1 MTFAWFRR
9 QYYDL
14 LGQQNLTL
22 TDTDWIPFQRP
33 NPLGNGETITIYNL
47 NPAKRGLVDYL
58 DYNSKTNTHISN
70 DFEASFTARLPNG
83 GVLFGGW
90 TAMKNVENNCDQRD
104 PNGSIIT
111 DLYFSIMYVYGGRF
125 CDQTKLPIPY
135 RSDFKIGGIYPL
147 PHGFGFSANFISFA
161 GNMSEV
167 RWDVPISEFPN
178 GQRTVQTL
186 VPLTAPGTQYLER
199 WNQLDISG
207 RRDFKS
213 GRYTITPQI
222 DVYNALNGSA
232 IQTEITTVGPDR
244 GKPQTILNGRLLRLV
259 AQVKW

>member
-1 MTFAWFRR
+1 
-9 QYYDL
+9 
-14 LGQQNLTL
+14 
-22 TDTDWIPFQRP
+22 
-33 NPLGNGETITIYNL
+33 
-47 NPAKRGLVDYL
+47 
-58 DYNSKTNTHISN
+58 
-70 DFEASFTARLPNG
+70 
-83 GVLFGGW
+83 
-90 TAMKNVENNCDQRD
+90 
-104 PNGSIIT
+104 
-111 DLYFSIMYVYGGRF
+111 VYGGRF

-167 RWDVPISEFPN
+167 RWDVPISMFPN

-222 DVYNALNGSA
+222 DVYNLLNGSA
-232 IQTEITTVGPDR
+232 IQTEITTFGADL